1 MATISDV
8 ARHAGVA
15 TSTVSHVLNG
25 TRYVSPETTAAV
37 ERAIKEVGYT
47 PNVLARALARSST
60 NMVGVAMST
69 TANRYFGDIVNA
81 IEEQCANLGMMVLLA
96 NTRDE
101 PDQELK
107 VVQALHQRRVDGI
120 ILAPCHD
127 ADRRSLAY
135 LEENA
140 IPSVLVDRLV
150 APGFDQVGVENRS
163 AMAELVSHLIGH
175 GHRRIGML
183 AGPASFTTAHE
194 RIEGYRAALANH
206 GLPFDPTLLSTD
218 NTDVDRA
225 RIAATRMLDGPGRP
239 TAMVGGNNLTTIG
252 IMHAVH
258 DAGFR
263 VPDDIAFAGFDDFDW
278 ADCFTPRL
286 TVMAQ
291 DCDEI
296 GRKAALMLKKRIHS
310 PDCKPHTLRVAPSLI
325 VRNSCGCN
333 GAGLKYAVSTS
344 QDDPVGSF

>member
-1 MATISDV
+1 VATISDV

-37 ERAIKEVGYT
+37 ERAVKAVGYT

-60 NMVGVAMST
+60 NMVGIAMST
-69 TANRYFGDIVNA
+69 TTNRYFGDIVNA
-81 IEEQCANLGMMVLLA
+81 IEEQCSNLGMMVLLA
-96 NTRDE
+96 NTRDD
-101 PDQELK
+101 PTQELK

-150 APGFDQVGVENRS
+150 APHFDQVGVENRN
-163 AMAELVSHLIGH
+163 AMADLVSHLIEH
-175 GHRRIGML
+175 GHRRIGFL
-183 AGPASFTTAHE
+183 AGPASFTTANE
-194 RIEGYRAALANH
+194 RIEGYRTALANH
-206 GLPFDPTLLSTD
+206 GLSFDPKLLLTD
-218 NTDVDRA
+218 NTDVNRA
-225 RIAATRMLDGPGRP
+225 RAAAEQMLAGPTKP

-258 DAGFR
+258 DAALR
-263 VPDDIAFAGFDDFDW
+263 VPDDIAVAGFDDFDW

-296 GRKAALMLKKRIHS
+296 GKKAALMLKKRLQS
-310 PDCKPHTLRVAPSLI
+310 PDCKPRTLRVAPTLI

-333 GAGLKYAVSTS
+333 GR
-344 QDDPVGSF
+344 VGPAE

>member
-8 ARHAGVA
+8 ARRAGVA

-37 ERAIKEVGYT
+37 QQAVKAVGYT
-47 PNVLARALARSST
+47 PNVLARALARSSS
-60 NMVGVAMST
+60 NMVGIAMST

-96 NTRDE
+96 NTRDD
-101 PDQELK
+101 PTQELK

-135 LEENA
+135 LQENA

-150 APGFDQVGVENRS
+150 APGFDQVGVENRN
-163 AMAELVSHLIGH
+163 AVVELVSHLIEH
-175 GHRRIGML
+175 GHKRIGML
-183 AGPASFTTAHE
+183 AGPASFTTANE
-194 RIEGYRAALANH
+194 RIQGYKTALANH
-206 GLPFDPTLLSTD
+206 GLTFDAALLSTD
-218 NTDVDRA
+218 NTDINRA
-225 RIAATRMLDGPGRP
+225 RLSAERMLAGRERP
-239 TAMVGGNNLTTIG
+239 TAIVGGNNLTTIG

-258 DAGFR
+258 DAGLR

-278 ADCFTPRL
+278 ADCFMPRL

-296 GRKAALMLKKRIHS
+296 GRRAALMLEQRIRTPGRH
-310 PDCKPHTLRVAPSLI
+310 PRTLHIEPTLI
-325 VRNSCGCN
+325 VRNSCGCKN
-333 GAGLKYAVSTS
+333 R
-344 QDDPVGSF
+344 

>member
-1 MATISDV
+1 
-8 ARHAGVA
+8 
-15 TSTVSHVLNG
+15 
-25 TRYVSPETTAAV
+25 
-37 ERAIKEVGYT
+37 
-47 PNVLARALARSST
+47 
-60 NMVGVAMST
+60 
-69 TANRYFGDIVNA
+69 
-81 IEEQCANLGMMVLLA
+81 
-96 NTRDE
+96 
-101 PDQELK
+101 
-107 VVQALHQRRVDGI
+107 
-120 ILAPCHD
+120 
-127 ADRRSLAY
+127 
-135 LEENA
+135 
-140 IPSVLVDRLV
+140 
-150 APGFDQVGVENRS
+150 
-163 AMAELVSHLIGH
+163 
-175 GHRRIGML
+175 
-183 AGPASFTTAHE
+183 
-194 RIEGYRAALANH
+194 
-206 GLPFDPTLLSTD
+206 
-218 NTDVDRA
+218 
-225 RIAATRMLDGPGRP
+225 
-239 TAMVGGNNLTTIG
+239 MVGGNNLTTIG

>member
-1 MATISDV
+1 
-8 ARHAGVA
+8 
-15 TSTVSHVLNG
+15 VLNR

-37 ERAIKEVGYT
+37 ERAIKAVGYT

-60 NMVGVAMST
+60 NLVGIAMST

-96 NTRDE
+96 NTRDD
-101 PDQELK
+101 PTQELK

-127 ADRRSLAY
+127 ADRRSLNY
-135 LEENA
+135 LEESG

-150 APGFDQVGVENRS
+150 APGFDQVGVENHD
-163 AMAELVSHLIGH
+163 AMLELVSHLIGH
-175 GHRRIGML
+175 GHQRIGML
-183 AGPASFTTAHE
+183 AGPASFTTATE
-194 RIEGYRAALANH
+194 RIEGYKAALASH
-206 GLPFDPTLLSTD
+206 GLTFDPALLSTD
-218 NTDVDRA
+218 NADINRA
-225 RIAATRMLDGPGRP
+225 RLSAERMLKGRRGP

-258 DAGFR
+258 DAGLR
-263 VPDDIAFAGFDDFDW
+263 VPDDIAVAGFDDFDW
-278 ADCFTPRL
+278 ADCFMPRL

-296 GRKAALMLKKRIHS
+296 GRRAALMLEKRIQT
-310 PDCKPHTLRVAPSLI
+310 PDRAPHTSRLAPTLI
-325 VRNSCGCN
+325 VRNSCGCS
-333 GAGLKYAVSTS
+333 AR
-344 QDDPVGSF
+344 

>member
-1 MATISDV
+1 VATISDV
-8 ARHAGVA
+8 ARHARVA

-37 ERAIKEVGYT
+37 QRAIRAVGYT
-47 PNVLARALARSST
+47 PNVIARALARSST
-60 NMVGVAMST
+60 NTVGIAMST

-96 NTRDE
+96 NTRDD
-101 PDQELK
+101 PTQELK

-127 ADRRSLAY
+127 ADRRSLGY
-135 LEENA
+135 LRDNG

-150 APGFDQVGVENRS
+150 TADFDQVGVENRE
-163 AMAELVSHLIGH
+163 AVVQLVSHLIAH

-183 AGPASFTTAHE
+183 SGPAGFTTAVE
-194 RIEGYRAALANH
+194 RIEGYKAALAGH
-206 GLPFDPTLLSTD
+206 GLEFDPILLSTD
-218 NTDVDRA
+218 HSDVGRA
-225 RIAATRMLDGPGRP
+225 RAEAGRMLRLANGP

-252 IMHAVH
+252 IMHAIH
-258 DAGFR
+258 DAGLR
-263 VPDDIAFAGFDDFDW
+263 VPADIAFAGFDDFDW

-296 GRKAALMLKKRIHS
+296 GRKAALMLKKRIQS
-310 PDCKPHTLRVAPSLI
+310 PDSKPHTLRVAPSLI
-325 VRNSCGCN
+325 VRNSCGC
-333 GAGLKYAVSTS
+333 K
-344 QDDPVGSF
+344 GSG